1 LLISVVEK
9 EGLLASPFYADAV
22 IPVAGFV
29 GKPEPT
35 LSVFITKI
43 TAHRGQRTQI
53 LEFVTNEL
61 NRMKLISVLLKMVDD
76 EDGIYLWEP
85 YEKERHV
92 DLESLS
98 SLILDKEVN
107 RYNAVSGFIKS

>member
-1 LLISVVEK
+1 
-9 EGLLASPFYADAV
+9 LLASPFYADAV
-22 IPVAGFV
+22 IPVAGFL

-43 TAHRGQRTQI
+43 TAHPGKRPQI
-53 LEFVTNEL
+53 LQFVANEL
-61 NRMKLISVLLKMVDD
+61 NRMNLISVLLKMVDN

-92 DLESLS
+92 DLESLDP
-98 SLILDKEVN
+98 LILEKQVN
-107 RYNAVSGFIKS
+107 RYSAVSGFIKSQ